1 MIGATGEAHG
11 GIENTSDVLTSVED
25 IKLMLGDLK
34 VCQLPAYAGG
44 TVYTKDMRG
53 SFCYADRFGYAR
65 HSQNLTR
72 TGSFWIQFSIIKLW
86 SSTAIIEHQLVHVA
100 LYTVS
105 LTKPEMPHALR
116 RPR

>member
-1 MIGATGEAHG
+1 VIGATGEAHG

-53 SFCYADRFGYAR
+53 SFCYADRFGYA
-65 HSQNLTR
+65 
-72 TGSFWIQFSIIKLW
+72 
-86 SSTAIIEHQLVHVA
+86 
-100 LYTVS
+100 
-105 LTKPEMPHALR
+105 
-116 RPR
+116 